1 MDVRERYLDLMK
13 KSLSF
18 SLWPEP
24 PAPAE
29 HFRDDRGRLANALVS
44 VGSALVKPMG
54 LRLMQQPVY
63 DEADRRD
70 GKIWPG
76 YAHTMIGLRRLDN
89 LQQCVETVLTEGVQ
103 GDLIETGAWRG
114 GSCIFMKAILAAYDD
129 DRRTVYVADS
139 FEGLPRPDAEKYPAD
154 LGDDLYQYDYLA
166 VSLEQVKQNFA
177 TYGLLDDNVVFLKGW
192 FKDTLP
198 RAPMEKLAVMRL
210 DGDLYG
216 STIEALENLY
226 PKLERGGFCII
237 DDYALPT
244 CQQAVDD
251 FRRAHDIR
259 EDLVRVDWSGVYW
272 RRSR

>member
-1 MDVRERYLDLMK
+1 MDVRERYLDLIK

-29 HFRDDRGRLANALVS
+29 HFKDDRGPLANALIS
-44 VGSALVKPMG
+44 LGSALVKPMG
-54 LRLMQQPVY
+54 LRLMQQPEY
-63 DEADRRD
+63 DETDRRD

-89 LQQCVETVLTEGVQ
+89 LQECVETVLKDGVE
-103 GDLIETGAWRG
+103 GDLIETGVWRG
-114 GSCIFMKAILAAYDD
+114 GSCIFMKAILAAYGD
-129 DRRTVYVADS
+129 DRRKVYVADS
-139 FEGLPRPDAEKYPAD
+139 FEGLPRPDPEKYPAD
-154 LGDDLYQYDYLA
+154 TGDDLYQYDYLA

-177 TYGLLDDNVVFLKGW
+177 AYGLLDENVVFLEGW

-198 RAPMEKLAVMRL
+198 HAPVEKLAVMRL

-216 STIEALENLY
+216 STIEALESLY
-226 PKLERGGFCII
+226 PKLQHGGFCII

-244 CQQAVDD
+244 CLQAVDD
-251 FRRAHDIR
+251 FRRTHGVRD
-259 EDLVRVDWSGVYW
+259 ELVAVDWSGVYW
-272 RRSR
+272 RKSR